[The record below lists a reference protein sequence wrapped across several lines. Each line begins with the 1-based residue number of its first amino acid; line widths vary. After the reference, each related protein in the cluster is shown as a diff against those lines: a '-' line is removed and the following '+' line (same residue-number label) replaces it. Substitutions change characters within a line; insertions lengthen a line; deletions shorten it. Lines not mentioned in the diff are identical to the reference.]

1 MSAPSNPKQ
10 SGSKATPQTLRSRIT
25 TDGIDRTP
33 HRAFMRAMGLDD
45 EAIAKPMIGVV
56 SQKGEVTPCNMTH
69 YDQVE
74 YAKEGVA
81 MAGGTPREFTT
92 ISVSDGVGM
101 NHEGMKFSLVSR
113 EIIADSIE
121 AVIHGHAYDGLV
133 GYGGCDKTLPG
144 VIMGMVRCNVPSV
157 FVYGG
162 SALPGRFNGKD
173 VSVLDTYEAVGAVQ
187 AGTMTEDELTQ
198 LEEACK
204 PTIGACA
211 GQFTANTMAMVSEA
225 LGITV
230 PNSSMIPGVYSS
242 RRGVGQR
249 AGALV
254 MGILERGGP
263 LPREIVTRKALENA
277 CAIVAAT
284 GGSTNTALHIPAIAH
299 EAGISFTADDVAEV
313 LQRTPFIGNLR
324 PGGKYHA
331 KDVYEIGGA
340 HVVIK
345 ELIKHGFM
353 HGDTLTVTGR
363 TLAEE
368 VADAP
373 EPDGEVIRTVPDAIM
388 SSGGVVVLK
397 GNLCPDGALLK
408 VAGLK
413 SLVFTGTAR
422 VFESEDEAVES
433 VHARDYK
440 EGQVLIVRNEGPVG
454 GPGMR
459 EMLGLTAL
467 IYGQGMGEKV
477 ALLTD
482 GRFSGATRGMCIG
495 HASPEAAI
503 GGPLGLVQNGDT
515 ITIDGKA
522 ATITLD
528 VPAEELERRKAGW
541 TAPNPIHRG
550 GLLSKYAATVG
561 QANAG
566 AVTHAGNAQWPDK
579 SRGKIKGARS

>member
-1 MSAPSNPKQ
+1 MAAPADRK
-10 SGSKATPQTLRSRIT
+10 LRSRIT

-45 EAIAKPMIGVV
+45 AAIARPMIGVV
-56 SQKGEVTPCNMTH
+56 SQKGDVTPCNMTH

-74 YAKEGVA
+74 YAKQGIA

-144 VIMGMVRCNVPSV
+144 VLMGMVRCNVPSV

-162 SALPGRFNGKD
+162 SALPGRFQGRD
-173 VSVLDTYEAVGAVQ
+173 VSVLDTYEGVGAVQ
-187 AGTMTEDELTQ
+187 AGTMTQDELTQ

-225 LGITV
+225 LGMTV
-230 PNSSMIPGVYSS
+230 PNSAMIPGVYSE
-242 RRGVGQR
+242 RRGVGEQ

-254 MGILERGGP
+254 MEMLERGGP
-263 LPREIVTRKALENA
+263 LPRDIVTRKALENA

-299 EAGISFTADDVAEV
+299 EAGITFTADDVAEV

-345 ELIKHGFM
+345 ELIAHGFM

-368 VADAP
+368 VAHAP
-373 EPDGEVIRTVPDAIM
+373 APDGEVIRPVSDAIM
-388 SSGGVVVLK
+388 ASGGVVVLK

-413 SLVFTGTAR
+413 ALVFSGVAR
-422 VFESEDEAVES
+422 VFESEDDAVEAVHS
-433 VHARDYK
+433 RDYS

-477 ALLTD
+477 ALMTD

-495 HASPEAAI
+495 HAAPEAAV
-503 GGPLGLVQNGDT
+503 GGPLGLVQDGDR

-528 VPAEELERRKAGW
+528 VPDDELARRRAGW
-541 TAPNPIHRG
+541 ARQETRHRA

-561 QANAG
+561 QAHLG
-566 AVTHAGNAQWPDK
+566 AVTHAGNAQWPEP
-579 SRGKIKGARS
+579 RGSKTKGSNA

>member
-1 MSAPSNPKQ
+1 MAE
-10 SGSKATPQTLRSRIT
+10 GKARRLRSRIT

-45 EAIAKPMIGVV
+45 AAIAKPMVGIV
-56 SQKGEVTPCNMTH
+56 SQKGETTPCNMTH
-69 YDQVE
+69 FAQVE
-74 YAKEGVA
+74 DAKGGVL

-113 EIIADSIE
+113 ELIADSIE
-121 AVIHGHAYDGLV
+121 AVVHGHAYDGLV
-133 GYGGCDKTLPG
+133 GFGGCDKTLPG

-162 SALPGRFNGKD
+162 SALPGRFEGRD
-173 VSVLDTYEAVGAVQ
+173 VSVLDSYEAVGAVQ
-187 AGTMTEDELTQ
+187 TGEMEAARLRV
-198 LEEACK
+198 LEMSCK

-230 PNSSMIPGVYSS
+230 PNSAMVPGVYAERKAIS
-242 RRGVGQR
+242 QR
-249 AGALV
+249 AGHLV
-254 MGILERGGP
+254 MRIIERDGP
-263 LPREIVTRKALENA
+263 LPREIITRKALENA

-284 GGSTNTALHIPAIAH
+284 GGSTNAALHIPAIAH
-299 EAGISFTADDVAEV
+299 EAGIAFGMEEVAAI
-313 LQRTPFIGNLR
+313 LQRTPYIGNLR

-331 KDVYEIGGA
+331 KDVYEVGGA
-340 HVVIK
+340 HVVIN
-345 ELIKHGFM
+345 ELIARGLM

-373 EPDGEVIRTVPDAIM
+373 APDGEVIRPVSDAIM
-388 SSGGVVVLK
+388 ASGGVVVLK

-413 SLVFTGTAR
+413 SRRFEGTAR
-422 VFESEDEAVES
+422 VFESEDDAVVA
-433 VHARDYK
+433 VHGRDYA
-440 EGQVLIVRNEGPVG
+440 EGEVLIVRGEGPKG

-495 HASPEAAI
+495 HAAPEAAV
-503 GGPLGLVQNGDT
+503 GGPLGLVRSGDRIVIDGDT
-515 ITIDGKA
+515 A
-522 ATITLD
+522 SITLE
-528 VPAEELERRKAGW
+528 VPEAELEARRKAW
-541 TAPNPIHRG
+541 AEPAPKHRA
-550 GLLSKYAATVG
+550 GLLAKYAATVG
-561 QANAG
+561 QAHEG
-566 AVTHAGNAQWPDK
+566 AVTHAGAAEWPEPRWRD
-579 SRGKIKGARS
+579 